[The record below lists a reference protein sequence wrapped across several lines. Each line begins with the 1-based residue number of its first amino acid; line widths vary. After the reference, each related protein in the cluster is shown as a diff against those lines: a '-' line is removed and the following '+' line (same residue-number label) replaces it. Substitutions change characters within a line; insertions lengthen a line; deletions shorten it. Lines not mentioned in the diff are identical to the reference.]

1 MAYTYEDFFGIEDPQ
16 AGNVP
21 PGMISGTTMGTQ
33 GENVPATPDQYKVAA
48 LLATLPDSDSA
59 LTRMLIE
66 QQRADALYGS
76 GPEGQMVGN
85 VYVPPQIT
93 EYGSQLY
100 DAYRG
105 RQREDAAL
113 ARYDDSNLKRDEAV
127 QQMIDALRKGDPAS
141 STIEEPDPTKLTLV

>member
-21 PGMISGTTMGTQ
+21 PGMTSGTTMGTQ

-93 EYGSQLY
+93 EYGSQ
-100 DAYRG
+100 
-105 RQREDAAL
+105 
-113 ARYDDSNLKRDEAV
+113 
-127 QQMIDALRKGDPAS
+127 
-141 STIEEPDPTKLTLV
+141 